1 MKARRLQHCPDPT
14 YSKMRKVLCF
24 QDKTQFKSF
33 FYIYTNSFSLHFHK
47 PKSSCDDS
55 AAQGQEKVNKNYFRG
70 LTGLM
75 RVTLNLYKTVF

>member
-33 FYIYTNSFSLHFHK
+33 FIYTQIPFPCIFINQKAVVMTVLHK
-47 PKSSCDDS
+47 GK
-55 AAQGQEKVNKNYFRG
+55 KR
-70 LTGLM
+70 
-75 RVTLNLYKTVF
+75 